1 MQEVRGSSPLRSTRM
16 KSKSETTTCLRLFC
30 IYTTKQCANISS
42 SLDNDRIW
50 KRNPLKYMEGPQL
63 RGQGILV
70 DLQIAN
76 DRITTAYAGTSERG
90 ICLIRNCR
98 ITPYTRGQGCDA
110 CLSPTTEGI
119 TPACAGTSR
128 FCSRAY
134 ESAWDHPRIRGDKL
148 MRTSIFSICGG
159 SPPHTRGQGQAT
171 EDGANDRGITPAYAG
186 TSHGLFGIQP
196 IREDHP
202 RIRGD
207 KVSDCA
213 DCRGS
218 EGSPPHTRGQV

>member
-119 TPACAGTSR
+119 TPACAGTR
-128 FCSRAY
+128 PHTRGQVREA
-134 ESAWDHPRIRGDKL
+134 SALYVIVGSPRIRGDKDVTL
-148 MRTSIFSICGG
+148 
-159 SPPHTRGQGQAT
+159 A
-171 EDGANDRGITPAYAG
+171 
-186 TSHGLFGIQP
+186 
-196 IREDHP
+196 
-202 RIRGD
+202 
-207 KVSDCA
+207 
-213 DCRGS
+213 
-218 EGSPPHTRGQV
+218 

>member
-119 TPACAGTSR
+119 TPACAGTSLTLSFFIR
-128 FCSRAY
+128 SD
-134 ESAWDHPRIRGDKL
+134 WDHPRIRGDKEANPFSTAL
-148 MRTSIFSICGG
+148 MMG
-159 SPPHTRGQGQAT
+159 SPPHTRGQGRWTAP
-171 EDGANDRGITPAYAG
+171 DPASARITPAYAG
-186 TSHGLFGIQP
+186 TS
-196 IREDHP
+196 
-202 RIRGD
+202 
-207 KVSDCA
+207 
-213 DCRGS
+213 
-218 EGSPPHTRGQV
+218 